1 MTDGLSVISENTV
14 FTGKITHA
22 ERNLTKLD
30 AKKRDDLDKLKYT
43 IEEQKEELAEVKQ
56 KYKAAMARRDTLET
70 QQKTIKT
77 EFGLK
82 MKMLLDKT
90 ENDDKLIMMLKQE
103 VARLEQV
110 KGVKSNLKQDNGQ
123 GQAQSQQHS
132 EMTKLKRDVSMLGN
146 QVKCY
151 EIELEQK
158 EAKIKQLMTN
168 CIGAPDEHAEEK
180 EILIADLEEKVE
192 NLER

>member
-70 QQKTIKT
+70 Q
-77 EFGLK
+77 
-82 MKMLLDKT
+82 
-90 ENDDKLIMMLKQE
+90 
-103 VARLEQV
+103 
-110 KGVKSNLKQDNGQ
+110 
-123 GQAQSQQHS
+123 
-132 EMTKLKRDVSMLGN
+132 
-146 QVKCY
+146 
-151 EIELEQK
+151 
-158 EAKIKQLMTN
+158 
-168 CIGAPDEHAEEK
+168 
-180 EILIADLEEKVE
+180 
-192 NLER
+192 

>member
-1 MTDGLSVISENTV
+1 M
-14 FTGKITHA
+14 
-22 ERNLTKLD
+22 
-30 AKKRDDLDKLKYT
+30 
-43 IEEQKEELAEVKQ
+43 
-56 KYKAAMARRDTLET
+56 
-70 QQKTIKT
+70 
-77 EFGLK
+77 K

-110 KGVKSNLKQDNGQ
+110 KGVKSNLKQEGAQ
-123 GQAQSQQHS
+123 VQSQQHS

-180 EILIADLEEKVE
+180 VILIADLEEKVE

>member
-77 EFGLK
+77 EFGMK

-123 GQAQSQQHS
+123 AQSQ
-132 EMTKLKRDVSMLGN
+132 
-146 QVKCY
+146 
-151 EIELEQK
+151 
-158 EAKIKQLMTN
+158 
-168 CIGAPDEHAEEK
+168 
-180 EILIADLEEKVE
+180 
-192 NLER
+192 

>member
-77 EFGLK
+77 EFGMK

-123 GQAQSQQHS
+123 GQAQSQ
-132 EMTKLKRDVSMLGN
+132 
-146 QVKCY
+146 
-151 EIELEQK
+151 
-158 EAKIKQLMTN
+158 
-168 CIGAPDEHAEEK
+168 
-180 EILIADLEEKVE
+180 
-192 NLER
+192 

>member
-1 MTDGLSVISENTV
+1 
-14 FTGKITHA
+14 
-22 ERNLTKLD
+22 LTKLD

-77 EFGLK
+77 EFGMK

-123 GQAQSQQHS
+123 GQAQSQ
-132 EMTKLKRDVSMLGN
+132 
-146 QVKCY
+146 
-151 EIELEQK
+151 
-158 EAKIKQLMTN
+158 
-168 CIGAPDEHAEEK
+168 
-180 EILIADLEEKVE
+180 
-192 NLER
+192 

>member
-77 EFGLK
+77 EFGMK

-123 GQAQSQQHS
+123 VQSQ
-132 EMTKLKRDVSMLGN
+132 
-146 QVKCY
+146 
-151 EIELEQK
+151 
-158 EAKIKQLMTN
+158 
-168 CIGAPDEHAEEK
+168 
-180 EILIADLEEKVE
+180 
-192 NLER
+192 